1 MIRQDASR
9 HELCD
14 PVATPGSAASAVDPT
29 TAVPAVLAAA
39 TVLAQIAYPL
49 VSGDGRNSLTVATVL
64 LSFAASVTHALAT
77 RGPRFT
83 AALVAVT
90 AGGGLLAEAV
100 GTHTGVPFGRYTYA
114 GTLGPQLLAV
124 PVVIPL
130 AWTMMAYPALLV
142 GRQLTQRRPGALPL
156 VAGLA
161 LASWDLFLDPQ
172 MVAAGHWGW
181 LDIGATLP
189 GVPDVPVGNY
199 FGWLATAVLMMA
211 VLARV
216 PTPAGPSDDRVPMAL
231 YLWTY
236 ASSVLANVAFFHR
249 PAVAVIGGIGM
260 GLVAV
265 PLALA
270 LRRPR

>member
-1 MIRQDASR
+1 MTPAGRTRRKERAQ
-9 HELCD
+9 L
-14 PVATPGSAASAVDPT
+14 ATTVPGG
-29 TAVPAVLAAA
+29 LAAA
-39 TVLAQIAYPL
+39 TVLAQIGYPL
-49 VSGDGRNSLTVATVL
+49 LHGTARHRLTVATVL
-64 LSFAASVTHALAT
+64 LFFAASVTHALAS

-90 AGGGLLAEAV
+90 GGGGLLAEAI
-100 GTHTGVPFGRYTYA
+100 GTSTGLPFGRYTYA
-114 GTLGPQLLAV
+114 GTLGPQLLGV

-142 GRQLTQRRPGALPL
+142 GRQLTRRRPGALPL
-156 VAGLA
+156 VAGWA

-172 MVAAGHWGW
+172 MVAAGHWRW
-181 LDIGATLP
+181 LDVQLALP

-199 FGWLATAVLMMA
+199 LGWLGTASIMMVVLIR
-211 VLARV
+211 L
-216 PTPAGPSDDRVPMAL
+216 PTAAEPHDDRVPMAL

-236 ASSVLANVAFFHR
+236 ASSVLVNVAFFSR
-249 PAVAVIGGIGM
+249 PAVAVTGGIGM
-260 GLVAV
+260 GLIAV